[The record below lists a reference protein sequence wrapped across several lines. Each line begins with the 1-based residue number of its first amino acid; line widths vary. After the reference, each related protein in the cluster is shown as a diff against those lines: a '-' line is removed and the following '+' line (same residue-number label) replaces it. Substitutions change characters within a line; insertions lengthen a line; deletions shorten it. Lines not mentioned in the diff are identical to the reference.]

1 MIEKIRRIRD
11 DSITPED
18 VEEIAAGD
26 SESSSTSVGST
37 YIEGNNVPH
46 FIKHGGTR
54 RFMPLTPQEERDI
67 KEELNPL
74 ASAIALYNSDES
86 CSDLPM
92 NEFVCMVVELEEARK
107 AGKI

>member
-11 DSITPED
+11 DNITAED
-18 VEEIAAGD
+18 VEEIASGD
-26 SESSSTSVGST
+26 GESTTAATGST
-37 YIEGNNVPH
+37 YIEGNNIPH
-46 FIKHGGTR
+46 FIKHAGTR

-86 CSDLPM
+86 CADLPM

-107 AGKI
+107 SGKI

>member
-1 MIEKIRRIRD
+1 
-11 DSITPED
+11 
-18 VEEIAAGD
+18 
-26 SESSSTSVGST
+26 
-37 YIEGNNVPH
+37 
-46 FIKHGGTR
+46 
-54 RFMPLTPQEERDI
+54 MPLTPQEERDI